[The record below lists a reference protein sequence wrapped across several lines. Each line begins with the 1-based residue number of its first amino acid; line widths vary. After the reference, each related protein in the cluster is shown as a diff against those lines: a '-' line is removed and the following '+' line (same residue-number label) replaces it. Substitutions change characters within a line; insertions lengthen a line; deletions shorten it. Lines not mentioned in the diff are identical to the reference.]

1 MRILDAKHVG
11 TRNQPFYYPQ
21 DKKLRDKLKEFREE
35 GSKKGNE
42 RTSVKIIRGEIVRE
56 VNGGREVLFSL
67 EK

>member
-1 MRILDAKHVG
+1 MAPDL
-11 TRNQPFYYPQ
+11 TRLQQ
-21 DKKLRDKLKEFREE
+21 EEDKKLRDKLKEFREE

>member
-1 MRILDAKHVG
+1 M
-11 TRNQPFYYPQ
+11 
-21 DKKLRDKLKEFREE
+21 KEFREDE
-35 GSKKGNE
+35 SKKGNE